1 MPGSERPLRQGQG
14 LAASS
19 LRGPGL
25 PAETRTPVPDSPHQT
40 ESPCLRLTPCP
51 PSAGRSAAS
60 LHVHPARMQTSIIIM
75 IIIFCSFLGI
85 IISYGG
91 DDGDPHAARARR
103 RAAHA
108 QPHTAP

>member
-40 ESPCLRLTPCP
+40 ESLCLRLTPCP

-60 LHVHPARMQTSIIIM
+60 LHVHPARMQTSSTIMIIIM
-75 IIIFCSFLGI
+75 IIIFLGI
-85 IISYGG
+85 MITFGG
-91 DDGDPHAARARR
+91 DDGGADERG
-103 RAAHA
+103 
-108 QPHTAP
+108 